1 MFDPISPTYPRRP
14 TRAQLARS
22 LGTLFA
28 TYLCTPYFPR
38 LGAFAFSPCPGVRG
52 FPTLRLLCPI
62 RLLSRS
68 SGFRMGLPTPT
79 LHSPSHSLR
88 SLPCSLVGLKQDAV
102 GGVLSMASSALCGS
116 PVVAQGKTG
125 LPVSPSAK
133 RDGDFAL
140 AFLPAVHGW
149 FSLTGRHHKQGMS
162 GCLFPVRLGTLRVDS
177 PWHLLA
183 KHCFLDTCFL
193 LTAPF
198 RSMLLTWSSGQP
210 RLTPRAH
217 GVPVSPKV
225 LPHSYFAL
233 SRRTVSI
240 NKVSSTRYED
250 G

>member
-1 MFDPISPTYPRRP
+1 MFHPISPTCPRR
-14 TRAQLARS
+14 TAREQLARS
-22 LGTLFA
+22 RGTLFA
-28 TYLCTPYFPR
+28 TYLCTLYFLR
-38 LGAFAFSPCPGVRG
+38 LGAFAISPHPGVRG

-102 GGVLSMASSALCGS
+102 GGVLSVASSALCSS
-116 PVVAQGKTG
+116 PVVTQGKTG
-125 LPVSPSAK
+125 VPVSPRAK
-133 RDGDFAL
+133 RDGYFAL

-149 FSLTGRHHKQGMS
+149 FSLTGRHSKQGMS

-183 KHCFLDTCFL
+183 KHCFLETCFL

-198 RSMLLTWSSGQP
+198 RSMLLTLSSGRP
-210 RLTPRAH
+210 RLTPTAH
-217 GVPVSPKV
+217 GDWVGTGRV
-225 LPHSYFAL
+225 A
-233 SRRTVSI
+233 
-240 NKVSSTRYED
+240 
-250 G
+250 

>member
-1 MFDPISPTYPRRP
+1 VLHPISPTCPREH
-14 TRAQLARS
+14 LVHS
-22 LGTLFA
+22 LRVRWVLCSPST
-28 TYLCTPYFPR
+28 LCTPYSQR
-38 LGAFAFSPCPGVRG
+38 LGAFAVSPHPGVRG

-133 RDGDFAL
+133 RDGYFAL

-198 RSMLLTWSSGQP
+198 RSMLLTWSSGRQ

-217 GVPVSPKV
+217 GVPVYPKV

-233 SRRTVSI
+233 SRRTISI
-240 NKVSSTRYED
+240 NNVSSTR
-250 G
+250 